1 MRLKAIFTAICSQLI
16 SLGRWRMSV
25 VDVAVAGERRQK
37 ANAVFI
43 RFLSWTRLLS
53 ASVSKRECD

>member
-1 MRLKAIFTAICSQLI
+1 
-16 SLGRWRMSV
+16 MSV

-37 ANAVFI
+37 ANAVLI

-53 ASVSKRECD
+53 ASVSKKECD